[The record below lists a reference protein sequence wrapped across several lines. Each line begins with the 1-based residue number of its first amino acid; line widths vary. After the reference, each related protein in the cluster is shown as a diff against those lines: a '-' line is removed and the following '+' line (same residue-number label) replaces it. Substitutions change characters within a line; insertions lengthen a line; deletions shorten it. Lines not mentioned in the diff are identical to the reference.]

1 MEGRSTA
8 PGTQPGWLDTSATF
22 DFVGLE
28 EGSTQIVTEA
38 RPLAETLPPTLLHD
52 DAVKA
57 LLNGT
62 TSLDLFEESLRDAAE
77 GRTESEKYDPALIDT
92 FATLG
97 RIVNPERGIEAM
109 RFRGDGDVV
118 LFEVR
123 DSNVATIKKLKRQT
137 PSPTTVMIAGVLDAI
152 RHSDRM
158 FSLVLASGQTI
169 RGIAAEPITPAEMAG
184 LFGRSAIVSGTA
196 SYRPSGSLLRIEA
209 SRIQSASD
217 EALEMFSQI
226 PLPFLASET
235 LGEYRQ
241 FQGPIGGISNLY
253 GQWPG
258 DETDEQIDRVLSE
271 DA

>member
-38 RPLAETLPPTLLHD
+38 RPLAATLPSTLLD
-52 DAVKA
+52 DTVKA
-57 LLNGT
+57 LVNDT
-62 TSLDLFEESLRDAAE
+62 TSLDLFEEGLRDAAE

-109 RFRGDGDVV
+109 RFRGDGDIV

-123 DSNVATIKKLKRQT
+123 DSNIATIKNLKRQT

-158 FSLVLASGQTI
+158 FALVLASGQTI
-169 RGIAAEPITPAEMAG
+169 RGIAAEPITPTEMAD

-196 SYRPSGSLLRIEA
+196 SYRPSGSVLRIEA
-209 SRIQSASD
+209 SRIQAASD

-235 LGEYRQ
+235 SGEYRQ
-241 FQGPIGGISNLY
+241 FQGPMGGINNLY

-258 DETDEQIDRVLSE
+258 DETDEQIDRALLD